1 MRAYTVAFSS
11 IYAREVVV
19 EAHFAPGLPNFFV
32 VGLANKAVAESRER
46 IRAAFHSMGV
56 SLPGKRL
63 IVNLAPVDVQKEGS
77 HYDLPIALAILSAMQ
92 MIDPL
97 ELQEYTILGELA
109 LDGRVNRVNGV
120 LPAAVHAAE
129 MGRGILC
136 PRHNGQEA
144 AWAGGLRALA
154 VHHMVEVLNHM
165 NGSQIVPSLEQPDI
179 SGNPHQSVS
188 DRFGDM
194 RDIKGQ
200 YQAKRGLE
208 IAACGGHHTLMMGP
222 PGAGKSMMAQRL
234 PTILPSLTAEEALD
248 VTMIYSMA
256 GLVPETGLMTE
267 RPYRDPHHSA
277 STPAMVGGGARVKPG
292 EISLAHQGVLFLDEL
307 PEFQRSTLEALRQ
320 PLETGTVTIAR
331 VHEHITYPARI
342 QLVAAMNPCPC
353 GYLGECSRECS
364 KAPRCGQLYQE
375 KLSGPLFDRFDLSFH
390 VPAVPPHDLMSDK
403 SEEGESSLS
412 IVQRVQKARQ
422 KQCERQGKLNCML
435 TTTELQTMW
444 DTTPAIHKLLEQ
456 AAQQWQLSARGYHRL
471 LRVSRSIADL
481 YDAESIAPEHVHEA
495 LTFRMQRHI

>member
-1 MRAYTVAFSS
+1 MRTFTVAFASV
-11 IYAREVVV
+11 YAREVTV

-46 IRAAFHSMGV
+46 IRAAFHAMGV

-63 IVNLAPVDVQKEGS
+63 IVNLAPVDIQKDGS

-92 MIDPL
+92 MLDPL

-129 MGRGILC
+129 MGRGIIC

-144 AWAGGLRALA
+144 TWAGGIKTLA
-154 VHHMVEVLNHM
+154 VQHVVEVLNHM
-165 NGSQIVPSLEQPDI
+165 SGAQVVDSPEQPDI
-179 SGNPHQSVS
+179 SFNPN
-188 DRFGDM
+188 RLACERYGDM
-194 RDIKGQ
+194 SDIKGQ
-200 YQAKRGLE
+200 YHAKRGLE

-222 PGAGKSMMAQRL
+222 PGAGKSMLAQRL
-234 PTILPSLTAEEALD
+234 PTILPPLTPEEALN
-248 VTMIYSMA
+248 VTLIYSMA

-277 STPAMVGGGARVKPG
+277 STPAMVGGGQRVKPG

-320 PLETGTVTIAR
+320 PLEVGTVTIAR
-331 VHEHITYPARI
+331 VQEHTTYPARI
-342 QLVAAMNPCPC
+342 QLIAAMNPCPC
-353 GYLGECSRECS
+353 GYLGECHRECS
-364 KAPRCGQLYQE
+364 KAPRCGALYQE
-375 KLSGPLFDRFDLSFH
+375 KLSGPLFDRFDLSFY
-390 VPAVPPHDLMSDK
+390 VPAVPPHELMSEK
-403 SEEGESSLS
+403 GSEGERSAS
-412 IVQRVQKARQ
+412 IAQRVQDARQ
-422 KQCERQGKLNCML
+422 LQLKRQGKLNCML
-435 TTTELQTMW
+435 TTSELQTMW
-444 DTTPAIHKLLEQ
+444 DTTPVIHKLLEQ

-481 YDAESIAPEHVHEA
+481 SHNESILPEHVHEA
-495 LTFRMQRHI
+495 LTLRMQRQV